1 LRGSIL
7 LASISAWQSTRQRE
21 SVSQWA
27 LAWRRFRKNKAAL
40 AGLATVAFLGFL
52 AAFDWLVAPYPP
64 NCLVGLQ
71 AQCPTPS
78 WQVRAPPSLVHPFGT
93 NNLGQDVYSQIVY
106 GARAA
111 FLVGFGV
118 TVISMIIATLVGL
131 AAGYY
136 GGQVDNL
143 LMRITEVF
151 LVFPFILIL
160 LFFLRIFFTVS
171 PTTTGGLWIVI
182 LIIGIFSWSG
192 AARIIRGEVLR
203 VREFEFIEAS
213 QQIGASV
220 SRILFRHLLPNI
232 LHVIIVLSTLQIA
245 GSILAEATVSFLG
258 FGDPNTITWGQQLT
272 RASEAVKQAWWE
284 GAFPGVFITALV
296 LGFNLLGNGLRDA
309 LDPRLGE

>member
-1 LRGSIL
+1 M
-7 LASISAWQSTRQRE
+7 ASASARQTTRQRE
-21 SVSQWA
+21 RVSQWA

-40 AGLATVAFLGFL
+40 AGLAIVGFLGFL
-52 AAFDWLVAPYPP
+52 AAFDRLVVPYPP

-78 WQVRAPPSLVHPFGT
+78 WQVRAPPSIVHPFGT
-93 NNLGQDVYSQIVY
+93 NILGQDVYSQVVY

-118 TVISMIIATLVGL
+118 TAISIAIATLVGL

-151 LVFPFILIL
+151 LVLPGLLIL
-160 LFFLRIFFTVS
+160 LVFLRILFTIS

-182 LIIGIFSWSG
+182 LIIGVFSWPG
-192 AARIIRGEVLR
+192 AARIIRGEVLH
-203 VREFEFIEAS
+203 VRGFEFIEAS
-213 QQIGASV
+213 RQIGASS
-220 SRILFRHLLPNI
+220 SRILFRHLLPNV
-232 LHVIIVLSTLQIA
+232 LHIIIVLSTLTIA
-245 GSILAEATVSFLG
+245 GAILAEAAVSFLG

-272 RASEAVKQAWWE
+272 HASEAVKQAWWE
-284 GAFPGVFITALV
+284 GLFPGVFITALV
-296 LGFNLLGNGLRDA
+296 MGFNLLGNGLRDA
-309 LDPRLGE
+309 LDPRLSE